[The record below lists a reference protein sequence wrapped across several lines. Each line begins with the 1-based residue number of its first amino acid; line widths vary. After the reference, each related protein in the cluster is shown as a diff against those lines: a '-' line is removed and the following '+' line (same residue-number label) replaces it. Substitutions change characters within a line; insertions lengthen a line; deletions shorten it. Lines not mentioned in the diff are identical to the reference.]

1 VTRNLTPHQLLNLFD
16 TVFKPG
22 EAEKALTIMVDLPGG
37 AHADTPAW
45 KDRRRMAAEWYT
57 MLQGNLH
64 LVRFS
69 SIACC
74 VYPCVTGNNADLPAA
89 LTLVDSC
96 SLNLPSTGTRPA
108 TLADILGSSSA
119 VVAMTE
125 FSATAP
131 LKILARTMGFRGATL
146 PGFSREMI
154 DSLLLDYEAIDR
166 RVRVLKALLDRAIG
180 ATIRLTARG
189 ERHEL
194 YLDLRYRTGHASG
207 GLMREPSTVGNLP
220 SGEAYIVPYEGERQ
234 GEPSK
239 SEGTLPV
246 QFNDE
251 IVVFDIRGN
260 RATAARGSGPAS
272 QAQHRKL
279 IDEPAYGNIAE
290 LGIGV
295 LGELGVRAVGSTLL
309 DEKLGLHV
317 AFGRSDHFGGVTG
330 PGLFRNVRNIVHIDW
345 VYVPSV
351 QRDIAVESVRLSF
364 EDGTMHDLFKGQ
376 KLVA

>member
-1 VTRNLTPHQLLNLFD
+1 MTTNLAPHQLLNLID

-22 EAEKALTIMVDLPGG
+22 EGEKGLTILVDLPGG
-37 AHADTPAW
+37 THGDTPGW
-45 KDRRRMAAEWYT
+45 KDRRRIAAEWYT

-74 VYPCVTGNNADLPAA
+74 VYPSVSGNNADLPSTI
-89 LTLVDSC
+89 TLVDSC
-96 SLNLPSTGTRPA
+96 SLNQPSTGTRQA
-108 TLADILGSSSA
+108 SLEEILRSSSA

-125 FSATAP
+125 LSATAP
-131 LKILARTMGFRGATL
+131 LKVLARSMGFRGATL
-146 PGFSREMI
+146 PGFSREMVPA
-154 DSLLLDYEAIDR
+154 LLLDYEMIDR
-166 RVRVLKALLDRAIG
+166 RVRALKAMLDRAIG

-207 GLMREPSTVGNLP
+207 GLMRESPVVGNLP
-220 SGEAYIVPYEGERQ
+220 SGEAYIVPYEGERPD
-234 GEPSK
+234 EPSK

-260 RATAARGSGPAS
+260 KAVAARGSGPAAQS
-272 QAQHRKL
+272 QHRKL
-279 IDEPAYGNIAE
+279 LDEPAYGNIAE

-295 LGELGVRAVGSTLL
+295 LGELGVQAVGSTLL

-317 AFGRSDHFGGVTG
+317 AFGRSDHFGGVTS
-330 PGLFRNVRNIVHIDW
+330 PAAFRNQRNIVHIDW

-351 QRDIAVESVRLSF
+351 QRDIGVESVRLTF
-364 EDGTMHDLFKGQ
+364 DDGTAQDVYRGE

>member
-1 VTRNLTPHQLLNLFD
+1 
-16 TVFKPG
+16 
-22 EAEKALTIMVDLPGG
+22 
-37 AHADTPAW
+37 
-45 KDRRRMAAEWYT
+45 
-57 MLQGNLH
+57 
-64 LVRFS
+64 
-69 SIACC
+69 
-74 VYPCVTGNNADLPAA
+74 
-89 LTLVDSC
+89 
-96 SLNLPSTGTRPA
+96 
-108 TLADILGSSSA
+108 
-119 VVAMTE
+119 
-125 FSATAP
+125 
-131 LKILARTMGFRGATL
+131 
-146 PGFSREMI
+146 
-154 DSLLLDYEAIDR
+154 
-166 RVRVLKALLDRAIG
+166 
-180 ATIRLTARG
+180 
-189 ERHEL
+189 
-194 YLDLRYRTGHASG
+194 
-207 GLMREPSTVGNLP
+207 MREPSTVGNLP